1 MLPILTIAMS
11 IHFHPLT
18 VLDVRTE
25 TDECV
30 SIAFQVP
37 DQLKEIFAFKPGQN
51 LTVRLKNGSEE
62 IRRSYSICSAPGD
75 GELRIAVKKIPRG
88 RFSEYANQ
96 QLKPGHTIDVLPPT
110 GRFTPKNIHSD
121 LPRQYVF
128 IAAGS
133 GITPILSIIKTL
145 LAEAPQTSV
154 TLIYGNKNRMSIIF
168 REELESLK
176 NRYMQRFRVLHI
188 LSREHTDLP
197 IQRGRIDEEKCQ
209 QLSNSYINWNL
220 VDEVFICGP
229 SAMTMQLKNALP
241 AMGVPNER
249 IHFEL
254 FNAPASGTAAVTASA
269 ESSAS
274 SDNEPVSSVRIK
286 VDGIALDFSV
296 PHHGQPILDAAL
308 AAGADLPFACKGGV
322 CATCKARL
330 LEGTVEMDNNYALDQ
345 QEVEAGFILTCQ
357 SHPRSATLS
366 IDFDQR

>member
-1 MLPILTIAMS
+1 MS

-18 VLDVRTE
+18 VSDVRTE

-51 LTVRLKNGSEE
+51 LTVRLKNGNEE

-75 GELRIAVKKIPRG
+75 GELRIAVKKIPKG
-88 RFSEYANQ
+88 RFSEYANHE
-96 QLKPGHTIDVLPPT
+96 LRPGHTIDVLPPT
-110 GRFTPKNIHSD
+110 GRFTPKNIDAKRPQH
-121 LPRQYVF
+121 YVL

-133 GITPILSIIKTL
+133 GITPILSIVKTL
-145 LAEAPQTSV
+145 LAEAPQTNV

-168 REELESLK
+168 REELEALK
-176 NRYMQRFRVLHI
+176 NRHMRRFRLLHI

-197 IQRGRIDEEKCQ
+197 IQRGRIDEQKCQ
-209 QLSNSYINWNL
+209 QLSNSYINWSL

-254 FNAPASGTAAVTASA
+254 FNAPASGVTAVTTNS
-269 ESSAS
+269 ELSAS
-274 SDNEPVSSVRIK
+274 GANNPVANVRIR
-286 VDGIALDFSV
+286 VDGIALDLSI
-296 PHHGQPILDAAL
+296 PYNGQPILDAAL

-330 LEGTVEMDNNYALDQ
+330 LEGEVEMDNNYALDQ